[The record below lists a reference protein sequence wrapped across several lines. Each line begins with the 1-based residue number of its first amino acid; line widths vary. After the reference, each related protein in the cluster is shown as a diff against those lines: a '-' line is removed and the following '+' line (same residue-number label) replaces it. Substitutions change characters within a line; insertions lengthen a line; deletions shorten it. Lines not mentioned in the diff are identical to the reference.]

1 MQKFL
6 NKEKLVKK
14 GYLLNTN
21 FTLRFPSSP
30 TSVCVWFFFL
40 FLSSSLY
47 SNQTC
52 KGTLKFDQTTILFN
66 FLILDTLTV
75 TRKQIFWLTFLLK
88 LVLIIFSLEAP
99 TSTRHGV
106 RTSTDTSPK
115 VQFDYFIE
123 SLLFRRNEITYHRFK
138 RSLPR
143 KYILNLT

>member
-1 MQKFL
+1 MF
-6 NKEKLVKK
+6 EFDFRF
-14 GYLLNTN
+14 YLFNSISC
-21 FTLRFPSSP
+21 FH
-30 TSVCVWFFFL
+30 L
-40 FLSSSLY
+40 FLSKFWHLVD

-66 FLILDTLTV
+66 FLILDTLT
-75 TRKQIFWLTFLLK
+75 RKQIFWLTFLLK
-88 LVLIIFSLEAP
+88 LVLIIFCLEAP

-115 VQFDYFIE
+115 VQFDYFIG
-123 SLLFRRNEITYHRFK
+123 SLLFRRNEITYQRFK